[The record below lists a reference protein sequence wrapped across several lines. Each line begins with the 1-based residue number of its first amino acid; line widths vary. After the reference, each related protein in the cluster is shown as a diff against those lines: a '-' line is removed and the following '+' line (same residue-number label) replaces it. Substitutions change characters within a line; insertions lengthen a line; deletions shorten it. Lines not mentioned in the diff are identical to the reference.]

1 MLTVPG
7 STYRNCDG
15 LSRRNFLQVGAPL
28 LGLGLSSLLER
39 EATADDGT
47 RDRGKSLIVFWTHG
61 GMSQQDT
68 YDMKPDSPA
77 EYRGP
82 YRPIKTNVP
91 GTIVGERFARQAR
104 VMDKIAQVRSVHHE
118 NGIHAPSAHWMQTG
132 YFGPTLA
139 RIAAQYPSFGSVI
152 NKALGARSPHMP
164 AYIAVPKAEAFGYQK
179 SVYLGASFD
188 PFEVGADPN
197 SKNFKVPNL
206 ALPGGL
212 ELANVRKR
220 RDLLTRF
227 DSLRRDIDRTGVMDG
242 LDAFKAKALEMVTG
256 EEVRKAFEIDSEPD
270 ALRARYGRHQYGQS
284 ALLARRLV
292 EAGARVVTVNTG
304 YWDHHNDV
312 HPNLEQHLPPLD
324 AAMATLIEEL
334 DERGM
339 LDTTLVLV
347 MGEFG
352 RTPKITTLPGSKTPG
367 RDHWSSAMSILV
379 AGCGTPAGQ
388 IIGATDKNGYTAVES
403 IYGPENLVSSIYLK
417 LGIDP
422 NTILY
427 NRVGRPIHL
436 VSDDRPIKE
445 LMG

>member
-28 LGLGLSSLLER
+28 LGLGLSSLLEH
-39 EATADDGT
+39 EATADDET

-292 EAGARVVTVNTG
+292 ESGARVVTVNTG

-324 AAMATLIEEL
+324 AAMATLLEDL

-339 LDTTLVLV
+339 LDNTLVYCA
-347 MGEFG
+347 GEFG
-352 RTPKITTLPGSKTPG
+352 RTPLINGHAG
-367 RDHWSSAMSILV
+367 RDHWSNCFTVMLAGGGIVGGRNVGASERHGGGVLERPSSPLDVLATIYDVMGISLGTHYEDASGRPVSIV
-379 AGCGTPAGQ
+379 G
-388 IIGATDKNGYTAVES
+388 S
-403 IYGPENLVSSIYLK
+403 
-417 LGIDP
+417 
-422 NTILY
+422 
-427 NRVGRPIHL
+427 GRPIH
-436 VSDDRPIKE
+436 E
-445 LMG
+445 LT